1 MKKLITFLSIVLL
14 ISCIGYSQDGYTRIY
29 CKPDLEKCIENLE
42 NLEAWV
48 DSDYKNGKINGE
60 LRDEYMVVIS
70 NTIQSIGM
78 VIDDKGQCDLSQ
90 NKEKLKYTSK

>member
-1 MKKLITFLSIVLL
+1 MKKLFISIGIL
-14 ISCIGYSQDGYTRIY
+14 ISCTMYSQTRIY

-42 NLEAWV
+42 NLETWV
-48 DSDYKNGKINGE
+48 DSDYKNGKITGE

-90 NKEKLKYTSK
+90 DKEKLKYTSK